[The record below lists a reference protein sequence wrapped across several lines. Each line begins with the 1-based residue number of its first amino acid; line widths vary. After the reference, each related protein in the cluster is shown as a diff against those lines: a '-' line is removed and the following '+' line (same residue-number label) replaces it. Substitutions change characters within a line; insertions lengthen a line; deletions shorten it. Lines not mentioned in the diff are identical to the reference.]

1 MPPPGASSR
10 RAGAFSRSEMEVVS
24 MTPGSLITLFH
35 RARRRGA
42 WVDQI
47 CLFRALARHG
57 ADQLARLRRSVNLT
71 SREFATLAAVAA
83 EPRYVFFARALS
95 LSHYRIAL
103 AARELLAGDAVRSQ
117 PRWWIGQA
125 RAMGWSPRQLAWAIR
140 HPGVVDARI
149 QAAHHAH
156 RQLEDHVLR
165 FNQRHGRVAGRC
177 VLAPG
182 PVGEQG
188 AS

>member
-1 MPPPGASSR
+1 
-10 RAGAFSRSEMEVVS
+10 

-35 RARRRGA
+35 RARRRGE

-47 CLFRALARHG
+47 CLFRALTRHG
-57 ADQLARLRRSVNLT
+57 PDQLARLRHSAGLT
-71 SREFATLAAVAA
+71 PREFATLAAVAA
-83 EPRYVFFARALS
+83 EPSYGFFARTLTLA
-95 LSHYRIAL
+95 HYRTAL
-103 AARELLAGDAVRSQ
+103 AARELRAGDAARSQ

-156 RQLEDHVLR
+156 RQLESQVAR
-165 FNQRHGRVAGRC
+165 FNHRHGRVT
-177 VLAPG
+177 G
-182 PVGEQG
+182 PVGLVPG
-188 AS
+188 P